1 MTQTWLGNDAS
12 VSSPAGCRAEMR
24 GPDASPLLGSG
35 GDRTRPAKE
44 KCTARTSGSD
54 GTPPLKFHPL
64 PGIPEWGWGWGSGV
78 GWMRVRRSF
87 RGVRRNYLFQRAAR
101 HTPRSR
107 LGVVVPGAET
117 FFFFFFL
124 IVLHAAAKRRFVPRI

>member
-12 VSSPAGCRAEMR
+12 VSSPAGCRAELR

-87 RGVRRNYLFQRAAR
+87 RGRTEELPFPAGRAPHAAQ
-101 HTPRSR
+101 SS
-107 LGVVVPGAET
+107 GSCGPGGGD
-117 FFFFFFL
+117 FFFFF
-124 IVLHAAAKRRFVPRI
+124 